1 MPEDRVLTLSDVQ
14 AAPEG
19 STRTALASDLYRQEI
34 ASAATGRTRRD
45 LALCHLVRVDG
56 MRPAQVERLTGITP
70 SMTNYATN
78 RSLPDELVEQP
89 VETIRAAVAE
99 IDQAEATAEEA
110 RKIRDQG
117 IRDLLASGTWA
128 ARDLPAL
135 VGLTASR
142 ISQITGGLAA
152 VTPARTTDRPLRFAP
167 LPDIAAELSRRAEL
181 HSARDPEGSHVLA
194 AAADAVGTVHDPEG
208 PS

>member
-1 MPEDRVLTLSDVQ
+1 MPEDRVLTLDDVR

-19 STRTALASDLYRQEI
+19 SVRTSLASDLYRQEHER
-34 ASAATGRTRRD
+34 AGSGRTRRD
-45 LALCHLVRVDG
+45 LALCHLVRVEK

-78 RSLPDELVEQP
+78 RSLPDEPVEQP

-99 IDQAEATAEEA
+99 IDRAETTAEEA
-110 RKIRDQG
+110 RQIRDQG
-117 IRDLLASGTWA
+117 IRDLLAAGTWS

-142 ISQITGGLAA
+142 ISQITGGLSG
-152 VTPARTTDRPLRFAP
+152 VPVRNPDRPLRFAP
-167 LPDIAAELSRRAEL
+167 LPDIAAELARRSEL
-181 HSARDPEGSHVLA
+181 HSARDPEGSQILSGA
-194 AAADAVGTVHDPEG
+194 AVAVRKVHDPDV